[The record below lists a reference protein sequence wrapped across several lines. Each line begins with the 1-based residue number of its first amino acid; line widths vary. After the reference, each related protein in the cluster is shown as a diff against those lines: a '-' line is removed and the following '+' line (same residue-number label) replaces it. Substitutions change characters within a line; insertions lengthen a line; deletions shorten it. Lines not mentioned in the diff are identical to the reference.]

1 MLNYELIN
9 KLHNTSGELINRNDL
24 SVKTTELLNKLLET
38 LKIME
43 NCVSCKYKKIC
54 GNDLYKLY
62 KSINEMEN
70 CLVKLEKEEQEKK
83 EDIIDELNKE
93 LLRTDNELNKELL
106 CEGCREEIKKLTDKC
121 ENEKIARSLYGCKL
135 NKIYCD
141 YWIPFDEFKNIKYLA
156 KGSFGEI
163 HKATCV
169 RVIF

>member
-1 MLNYELIN
+1 
-9 KLHNTSGELINRNDL
+9 
-24 SVKTTELLNKLLET
+24 
-38 LKIME
+38 
-43 NCVSCKYKKIC
+43 
-54 GNDLYKLY
+54 
-62 KSINEMEN
+62 MEN